1 MIKDELHRT
10 IHKEWN
16 HLSEL
21 YIKQLVDK
29 ACHCCDQLT
38 CAFLLVQ
45 GLKFIQVRKNIAQEI
60 KQKCGENTPN
70 HKVKEG
76 K

>member
-1 MIKDELHRT
+1 MNCTVPYTKNEIICLNFTLNSWLIK
-10 IHKEWN
+10 
-16 HLSEL
+16 
-21 YIKQLVDK
+21 LVTV
-29 ACHCCDQLT
+29 CDQLT

-45 GLKFIQVRKNIAQEI
+45 GLKFIQLRKNIAQEI